1 VVTLDEV
8 RSLAIGLPRT
18 HEALV
23 HGRVKFRVG
32 QIVYVAFSRDESV
45 MCFAFPREEREFL
58 VGSDP
63 DKFLMPRQSDMRF
76 NWVCVRLAAID
87 ATEMRELVLDAWRMV
102 VPKKVAVA
110 YEENSSL

>member
-8 RSLAIGLPRT
+8 RSFAIALPRT

-23 HGRVKFRVG
+23 HDRVKFRVG

-45 MCFAFPREEREFL
+45 MCFAFPKEEREFL

-63 DKFLMPRQSDMRF
+63 DKFLMPRESDLRF

-102 VPKKVAVA
+102 VPKKVAAA
-110 YEENSSL
+110 YEEDSSP